1 MAKVSFTVNDKLFK
15 KQMRKIERYVNY
27 TMPREALK
35 IYKSETPKASIN
47 GGNARRN
54 TKRRGMTI
62 VGNYPYAGVLDDG
75 LFPNPPQK
83 GTGKTTGGY
92 STQAKKGMATPTI
105 KKLNVLFN
113 RFVRRVA
120 GR

>member
-1 MAKVSFTVNDKLFK
+1 
-15 KQMRKIERYVNY
+15 MRKIERSVNR
-27 TMPREALK
+27 TLPREALK
-35 IYKSETPKASIN
+35 IYKSETPKDT
-47 GGNARRN
+47 GNARRN

-75 LFPNPPQK
+75 LFPNPPKK

-105 KKLNVLFN
+105 AKLNVLFN
-113 RFVRRVA
+113 RFVRRVT